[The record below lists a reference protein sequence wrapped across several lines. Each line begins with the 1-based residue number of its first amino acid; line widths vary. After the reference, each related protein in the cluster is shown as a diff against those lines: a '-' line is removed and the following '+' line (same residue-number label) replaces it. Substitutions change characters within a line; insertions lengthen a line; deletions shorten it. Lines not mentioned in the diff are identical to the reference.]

1 MLKFLTHLQARI
13 RLITLQKGSPLVL
26 AYHNIK
32 NRSRVGPD
40 LYTVTTRN
48 FNEHMSVIR
57 KHFTAIKPDE
67 LFNTGVE
74 SKPRILITFDDGRK
88 NNYTQAFPIL
98 SQLGLPALFF
108 ITSDF
113 IGTEGFMTEHEINF
127 VSRNNISIGSHSLT
141 HPDFG
146 KISIQKT
153 KKELKQSKKTL
164 ERIIL
169 KEITTFAYPYGNTV
183 NMKENDKEVL
193 NNLGYKQA
201 YAFGGNGLPWKEDSY
216 RIPRYMVTDVLGNT
230 FFNQI
235 ITAMENQ

>member
-1 MLKFLTHLQARI
+1 MLKFFTHLQARI
-13 RLITLQKGSPLVL
+13 RLLTLQKGSPLVL
-26 AYHNIK
+26 AYHNIE
-32 NRSRVGPD
+32 NCSRVGHD

-48 FNEHMSVIR
+48 FSEHMSVIR

-67 LFNTGVE
+67 LFNTGIE
-74 SKPRILITFDDGRK
+74 SKPRVLITFDDGRK

-98 SQLGLPALFF
+98 SQFGLPALFF

-113 IGTEGFMTEHEINF
+113 IGTEGFMTEQEINF
-127 VSRNNISIGSHSLT
+127 VSRNNISIGSHSFT

-146 KISIQKT
+146 KISTKQT
-153 KKELKQSKKTL
+153 KKELEKSKNTL
-164 ERIIL
+164 EKIVL
-169 KEITTFAYPYGNTV
+169 NEITTFAYPFGNAA

-193 NNLGYKQA
+193 CNLGYKQA
-201 YAFGGNGLPWKEDSY
+201 YRFGGNGLPGKEDNF

-235 ITAMENQ
+235 ITAMEN